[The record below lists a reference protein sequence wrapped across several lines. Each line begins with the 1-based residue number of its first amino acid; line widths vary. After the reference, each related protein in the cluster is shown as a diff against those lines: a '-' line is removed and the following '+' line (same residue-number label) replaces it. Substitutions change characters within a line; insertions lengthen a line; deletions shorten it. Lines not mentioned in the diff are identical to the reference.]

1 MKLIQ
6 TIFIFLIIL
15 YLCYSFLKNKNDNL
29 NINHKKNIQKV
40 NTTVDIPKPTNI
52 SQKLSKGEI
61 LPLKQNDPNLKNTDP
76 IKYIRNLY
84 QSDPITD
91 NENYLNK
98 DIISPNPTNTTE
110 LRFVEENDEKAWSDV
125 EVSQHPKFYTS
136 KFNNELTNTSG
147 FFKDNQF
154 NDKTSPYSENNLP
167 DRCSYNNNNEIIC
180 DFNNKLQ
187 NIPPKLINSENQLI
201 NNIGNE
207 NIYKNKISS
216 EFSTINGNN
225 YQSWNYNDEIIING
239 ADFMDGLSGYDTNFN
254 SSNLDL
260 DSIDTSVNYSI

>member
-125 EVSQHPKFYTS
+125 EVSQHPKYYTS
-136 KFNNELTNTSG
+136 NFTNELTNVG
-147 FFKDNQF
+147 AFFKNNQF
-154 NDKTSPYSENNLP
+154 HDNTSAYSKNNLP
-167 DRCSYNNNNEIIC
+167 DRCLVNDNHEIIC
-180 DFNNKLQ
+180 NFNNKLQ
-187 NIPPKLINSENQLI
+187 NIPPQLIEDDNQFINQL
-201 NNIGNE
+201 GNE
-207 NIYKNKISS
+207 NIYKGTTNSNISS
-216 EFSTINGNN
+216 ILGNEYQTWDYENEKLMNGGKYFENVYGSSKLGSNEN
-225 YQSWNYNDEIIING
+225 YLKLND
-239 ADFMDGLSGYDTNFN
+239 LS
-254 SSNLDL
+254 
-260 DSIDTSVNYSI
+260 INYSI

>member
-1 MKLIQ
+1 MKLIK

-15 YLCYSFLKNKNDNL
+15 YLFYSFLKNKNKDN
-29 NINHKKNIQKV
+29 IYHKKTIQKV

-61 LPLKQNDPNLKNTDP
+61 SPLKQNDRNLKNEDP

-84 QSDPITD
+84 NTDPITTD
-91 NENYLNK
+91 EDYLNK
-98 DIISPNPTNTTE
+98 DIISPNPKNTTE

-125 EVSQHPKFYTS
+125 EVSQHPKYYTS
-136 KFNNELTNTSG
+136 KFNNELTDPSE
-147 FFKDNQF
+147 FFKYHQF

-180 DFNNKLQ
+180 SFNNKLE
-187 NIPPKLINSENQLI
+187 NIPPKLIDSKNQLI

-216 EFSTINGNN
+216 EISNINDNY
-225 YQSWNYNDEIIING
+225 YQSWNYNDEKISNG
-239 ADFMDGLSGYDTNFN
+239 AEFMDGLSGNETNFN
-254 SSNLDL
+254 SLNLDL
-260 DSIDTSVNYSI
+260 NSIDTTINYSI